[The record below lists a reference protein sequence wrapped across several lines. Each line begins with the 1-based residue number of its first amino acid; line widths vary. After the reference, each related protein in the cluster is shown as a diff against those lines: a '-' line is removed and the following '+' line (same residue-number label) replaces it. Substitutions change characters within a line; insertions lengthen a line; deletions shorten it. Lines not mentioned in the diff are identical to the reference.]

1 MNALLLSVQ
10 PHARLAGSSVLD
22 AQWLRHTSA
31 STGTFEMDTRAAAA
45 DVYPHELVSPN
56 LQVLDA
62 NRAR

>member
-1 MNALLLSVQ
+1 M
-10 PHARLAGSSVLD
+10 LD